1 MADALVRVGSAA
13 TLATPAF
20 TALVNVTG
28 SGSATFSGYSA
39 SGTGTG
45 SPSVDARVRVGS
57 GATLEVPEFTGAGG
71 GTVTGSG
78 AATFTGYS
86 ASGSGTSAASVPGSW
101 PRTILPK
108 KASQLVSPGPVAVVT
123 HAGRSQRRA
132 TTQGG
137 FRWTEEYPP
146 FELVS
151 VNGQQLLEAL
161 DDALRNGK
169 TVTITHRLH
178 QTHRGGGTG
187 TVTVNGAGQVGSALV
202 TSGWGGTNPV
212 LRAGDLVSIAGVQGA
227 RLVTADV
234 SHAAG
239 TATLPI
245 TPPLLPGSS
254 PANGA
259 VVTYTG
265 VVLSAY
271 IATMPMLPDASEDG
285 YLTGLTVSFIEAL

>member
-1 MADALVRVGSAA
+1 VADARLNVGAAA
-13 TLATPAF
+13 TLTAPTF
-20 TALVNVTG
+20 TAAVNVTG
-28 SGSATFSGYSA
+28 SGSATFSGYVA
-39 SGTGTG
+39 SGTGSGT
-45 SPSVDARVRVGS
+45 PSVDARVRVGS
-57 GATLEVPEFTGAGG
+57 GATLAAPAFTGSGG
-71 GTVTGSG
+71 GGVTGSG
-78 AATFTGYS
+78 AATFSAYT
-86 ASGSGTSAASVPGSW
+86 ASGSGTSGASVPGAW

-108 KASQLVSPGPVAVVT
+108 RASPLVSPGPVAVVT
-123 HAGRSQRRA
+123 HGGRPQRRA

-161 DDALRNGK
+161 DNAHRNGR
-169 TVTITHRLH
+169 TVTIAHRLH
-178 QTHRGGGTG
+178 LVHRGGGTG
-187 TVTVNGAGQVGSALV
+187 TVTVSGASQVGSALF

-227 RLVTADV
+227 RLITSDVT
-234 SHAAG
+234 HTAG
-239 TATLPI
+239 AATLPI
-245 TPPLLPGSS
+245 SPPILPGSS